1 MSNLAFSSFTLN
13 GVDAQKFL
21 QGQVTLHV
29 ERLEENV
36 TRYTAICDLK
46 GRIHFGLW
54 LTKLDA
60 ERFVIVSTQDQ
71 AEELAKH
78 IRKFGAFSKM
88 KLESA
93 EQLFPTLSGD
103 TTTFS
108 TEATDVNAWQ
118 IAAIQHG
125 QAFISLA
132 TEHVFQPQE
141 LRLHQREGVHYDKG
155 CYLGQEVIARL
166 WFKAKPKAWLH
177 AVSGTGTAPAPT
189 EQLHKSVQVV
199 NSAATDTG
207 YVALVVARP
216 EALEELDLTVL
227 DLPDALSGDVAR
239 PQSTFN
245 L

>member
-1 MSNLAFSSFTLN
+1 MSNLAFSSFTLT

-29 ERLEENV
+29 ERLEENI

-54 LTKLDA
+54 LTKFNPESFL
-60 ERFVIVSTQDQ
+60 IVTTQDQ
-71 AEELAKH
+71 ADEFAKH

-93 EQLFPTLSGD
+93 EQVFPSLNGD

-108 TEATDVNAWQ
+108 TETTDVNAWQ
-118 IAAIQHG
+118 VAAIEHG

-177 AVSGTGTAPAPT
+177 AVSATGTVPAPT
-189 EQLHKSVQVV
+189 EQLHKNVQVV
-199 NSAATDTG
+199 NSASTVTG

-216 EALEELDLTVL
+216 EALAELDLTVL
-227 DLPDALSGDVAR
+227 ALPEALNGEVAR
-239 PQSTFN
+239 PQ
-245 L
+245 